1 MDASDAAPPL
11 AARLFERHAPAVRR
25 YFRRHLSGGNGADD
39 LAQEVFVR
47 VVRGADAY
55 DEREREVVWI
65 FKIARNVLVDHHR
78 RRDRSP
84 ESAAPVEQ
92 IAPPSQS
99 VSLDLDQ
106 ALAALSSDDR
116 DAFLLAEVGGLSY
129 AEIAV
134 ATGSTVAAVRSRIY
148 RTRLALRERLMP
160 PGRVETAIIQEH
172 EEHV

>member
-1 MDASDAAPPL
+1 MGRTIS
-11 AARLFERHAPAVRR
+11 RKKSSFE
-25 YFRRHLSGGNGADD
+25 S
-39 LAQEVFVR
+39 
-47 VVRGADAY
+47 
-55 DEREREVVWI
+55 
-65 FKIARNVLVDHHR
+65 
-78 RRDRSP
+78 
-84 ESAAPVEQ
+84 SAAPVEQ

-134 ATGSTVAAVRSRIY
+134 ASGSTVAAVRSRIY
-148 RTRLALRERLMP
+148 RARLALRERLMP
-160 PGRVETAIIQEH
+160 PGRVETAVIQEH